1 MAEVASLLV
10 RCDMYQQLYMA
21 PDPTLRPPEDA
32 LGKLS
37 ACIVQIYAGLQSFLA
52 FMVRRQRSKVKID
65 AVFKLENARNHMD
78 KLSGSEKQLLQ
89 AADDC
94 EKACDLSSRSDLKE
108 LLNLAA
114 EIPTIRHRV

>member
-1 MAEVASLLV
+1 MAEVTSFLV

-21 PDPTLRPPEDA
+21 PDPVLRPPEDVLA
-32 LGKLS
+32 KLS
-37 ACIVQIYAGLQSFLA
+37 ACIVQTYAGLQSFLA

-65 AVFKLENARNHMD
+65 SVWKLENARSHMD
-78 KLSGSEKQLLQ
+78 KLSESEKQLLQ

-94 EKACDLSSRSDLKE
+94 EKACDLLSRSDLRE

-114 EIPTIRHRV
+114 EIPTIRHQV